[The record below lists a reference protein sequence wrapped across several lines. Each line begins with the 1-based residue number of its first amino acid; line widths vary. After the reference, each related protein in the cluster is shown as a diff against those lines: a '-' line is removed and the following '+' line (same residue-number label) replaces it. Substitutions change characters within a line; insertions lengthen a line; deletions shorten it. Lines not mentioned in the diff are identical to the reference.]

1 MAAAS
6 RQGADT
12 KRCMG
17 GSATSVCVS
26 AVSVNQPQQAV
37 TRQAYPEVYSQ
48 PPIELIN
55 LVLRAL
61 RQELRH
67 AEVDGVARQHGNQG
81 LPERLL
87 DPNSRAGGSG
97 LHKSLGFIG
106 RRLSFSF
113 SHGARD
119 DHFTPG

>member
-87 DPNSRAGGSG
+87 DANSRAGGTG
-97 LHKSLGFIG
+97 LHKSLGSLAGGFRFHFRMG
-106 RRLSFSF
+106 R
-113 SHGARD
+113 AMI
-119 DHFTPG
+119 